1 MGEAYA
7 MRLAVI
13 GGGAAAV
20 SLLDSALRRFEGEER
35 RCDITVYEG
44 SANLATGRAYRP
56 DLDCA
61 LVNREAGYMSVRS
74 ADRGHFLRW
83 LHRAPRYRDTSYA
96 SLPVDSYV
104 PRRVYGEYLTAHLES
119 CRAEAERRGWTVRVV
134 PEFAVEAKATAGDV
148 MVRSARGVG
157 HFDRVVLCLG
167 TGAPADPYRLAGA
180 PGFHPDPYPLR
191 AVLPEIAADA
201 HVLVLGS
208 GLSGVDVALGLLRS
222 GHRGPITMTSRHG
235 LLPGVRATQPP
246 YSLRHLTPEAVRQRV
261 ARDGA
266 LRARDTWRLLRAE
279 LTAAGVDLRA
289 LAADRPAAERLREDL
304 SRLGGNACQAAVSAM
319 MHQVREPVWCAMSDT
334 DRRLFLSRFH
344 AFSKPLYNPMPP
356 PTARTLLDAMDSG
369 QLAVRSRTTSVT
381 ARAGGG
387 FTLEDG
393 GGRLTRVDTVVDAT
407 RSGLAGTGSR
417 AEPFIDSLTGSG
429 LAVRNPVGGVRIDVT
444 SNALRAAAPEED
456 PRFFALGDI
465 ASGDLFYAGSMYMLN
480 TRAEVITHTL
490 ARAAHAGG

>member
-1 MGEAYA
+1 
-7 MRLAVI
+7 MRVAVI

-20 SLLDSALRRFEGEER
+20 SLLDSMLRRFEGEER
-35 RCDITVYEG
+35 RCAITVYEG

-61 LVNREAGYMSVRS
+61 LVNREAGYMSVRC

-83 LHRAPRYRDTSYA
+83 LHHEPRYRDTPYA

-119 CRAEAERRGWTVRVV
+119 CRADAERRGWTVGVV
-134 PEFAVEAKATAGDV
+134 PEFAVEAKATADDV

-167 TGAPADPYRLAGA
+167 TGEPADPYLLTGA
-180 PGFHPDPYPLR
+180 PGFHPDPYPLHS
-191 AVLPEIAADA
+191 VLPAIAADA

-222 GHRGPITMTSRHG
+222 GHRGLITMTSRHG
-235 LLPGVRATQPP
+235 LLPGVRATQRP
-246 YSLRHLTPEAVRQRV
+246 YELTHLTPEAVRRRV

-266 LRARDTWRLLRAE
+266 LRIRDTWRLLRDE
-279 LTAAGVDLRA
+279 LTAAGVDLGA

-304 SRLGGNACQAAVSAM
+304 SRLDHNACQSAVAAM
-319 MHQVREPVWCAMSDT
+319 MHQVREPVWCAMPDV
-334 DRRLFLSRFH
+334 DRRLFLNRFH

-356 PTARTLLDAMDSG
+356 PTARALLNAMDSG
-369 QLAVRSRTTSVT
+369 QLTVRPRTATVT

-393 GGRLTRVDTVVDAT
+393 GGRLTRVDTVVNAT
-407 RSGLAGTGSR
+407 RSGLAATGSR
-417 AEPFIDSLTGSG
+417 AEPFLDSLTESG
-429 LAVRNPVGGVRIDVT
+429 LAVRNPLGGMRIDVA
-444 SNALRAAAPEED
+444 SNALRAAVPED
-456 PRFFALGDI
+456 VPRFFALGDI
-465 ASGDLFYAGSMYMLN
+465 ASGDLFYAGSMFMIN
-480 TRAEVITHTL
+480 ARAEMITHAL
-490 ARAAHAGG
+490 ARTANGRG

>member
-1 MGEAYA
+1 
-7 MRLAVI
+7 MRVAVI

-20 SLLDSALRRFEGEER
+20 SLLDSMLRRFEGEDS

-61 LVNREAGYMSVRS
+61 LVNREAGYMSVRC

-83 LHRAPRYRDTSYA
+83 LHREPRYRDTSYA

-104 PRRVYGEYLTAHLES
+104 PRRIYGEYLTAHLEA
-119 CRAEAERRGWTVRVV
+119 CRADAERRGWTVEVV
-134 PEFAVEAKATAGDV
+134 PEFAVEAKATADDV
-148 MVRSARGVG
+148 MVRSARGVS

-167 TGAPADPYRLAGA
+167 TGEPADPYRLTGA
-180 PGFHPDPYPLR
+180 PDFHPDPYPLR
-191 AVLPEIAADA
+191 SVLPAIPADA

-208 GLSGVDVALGLLRS
+208 SLSGVDVALGLLRS
-222 GHRGPITMTSRHG
+222 GHRGLITMTSRHG
-235 LLPGVRATQPP
+235 LLPGVRATQRP
-246 YSLRHLTPEAVRQRV
+246 YELRHLTPEAVRRRV

-266 LRARDTWRLLRAE
+266 LRVRDTWRLLRDE

-304 SRLGGNACQAAVSAM
+304 SRLDHNACQAAVAAM
-319 MHQVREPVWCAMSDT
+319 MHQVREPVWRAMPDA

-344 AFSKPLYNPMPP
+344 AFGKPLYNPMPP
-356 PTARTLLDAMDSG
+356 PTARALLDAMDSG
-369 QLAVRSRTTSVT
+369 QLTVRSRTAAVT

-393 GGRLTRVDTVVDAT
+393 DGRLTGVDTVVDAT
-407 RSGLAGTGSR
+407 RSGLARIGSR
-417 AEPFIDSLTGSG
+417 AQPFVDSLTGSG
-429 LAVRNPVGGVRIDVT
+429 LAVRNPLGGMRIDVA
-444 SNALRAAAPEED
+444 SNALRATVPED
-456 PRFFALGDI
+456 VPRFFALGDI

-480 TRAEVITHTL
+480 ARAEVITRAL
-490 ARAAHAGG
+490 ARTANDRR